1 MGRISRGFR
10 LAGASWRVLMADK
23 ELLLLPLL
31 SFVGMVTVLALVT
44 GIGWAGGLL
53 DEASRTQNPLFYVLI
68 AALYFLCYFVAI
80 FFNAAVVAAAMIRLR
95 GGDPTVA
102 DGLRAAWGKRGA
114 IAAWALLAA
123 SVGLLLNIIESA
135 LEKKGQWL
143 ARIVLWFVEASWN
156 AITFF
161 VVPVILFEEERSVGK
176 VLGRSKSI
184 FFDKWG
190 ETFVGSGS
198 IGVAMFLVSLPVAA
212 LVYLVYRTSPVAGV
226 AVGVLLLGTL
236 AAVGSALSGIFNA
249 ALYRYATTGE
259 TADAFDS
266 GDLADTF
273 HARA

>member
-1 MGRISRGFR
+1 
-10 LAGASWRVLMADK
+10 
-23 ELLLLPLL
+23 
-31 SFVGMVTVLALVT
+31 
-44 GIGWAGGLL
+44 
-53 DEASRTQNPLFYVLI
+53 
-68 AALYFLCYFVAI
+68 
-80 FFNAAVVAAAMIRLR
+80 LR

-123 SVGLLLNIIESA
+123 SIGLLLNIIESA
-135 LEKKGQWL
+135 LEKKGQWV

-161 VVPVILFEEERSVGK
+161 VVPVILFEEERGVGK

-184 FFDKWG
+184 FFQKWG

-198 IGVAMFLVSLPVAA
+198 IGLVLFLVALPCAAVVYVAWQA
-212 LVYLVYRTSPVAGV
+212 SPAAGV
-226 AVGVLLLGTL
+226 AIGVLLFGAL